1 MPGSVFSF
9 FNMNCTMWS
18 QCGLD
23 PLTHPHLKWPTNS
36 IWPRLTNTLW
46 NLQTLLA
53 PLLEV
58 ACTNQIDR
66 IESNIE
72 FMWNKL
78 LHESRMRKTTFTV
91 CQEALKS
98 QKMPGSV
105 FQYDLYH
112 GDKNELSR
120 NIIMRS
126 GPVYRLYNNI
136 TMKSS

>member
-1 MPGSVFSF
+1 MDS
-9 FNMNCTMWS
+9 
-18 QCGLD
+18 
-23 PLTHPHLKWPTNS
+23 THWPTHS
-36 IWPRLTNTLW
+36 SCGQQTASDTDWQTLCKTR
-46 NLQTLLA
+46 QTLLA

-112 GDKNELSR
+112 GDNNE
-120 NIIMRS
+120 
-126 GPVYRLYNNI
+126 
-136 TMKSS
+136 